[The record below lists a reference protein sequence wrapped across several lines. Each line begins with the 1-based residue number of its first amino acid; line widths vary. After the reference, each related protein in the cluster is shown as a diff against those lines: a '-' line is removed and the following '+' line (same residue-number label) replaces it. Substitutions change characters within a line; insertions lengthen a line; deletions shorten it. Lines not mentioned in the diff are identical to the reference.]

1 MVARPGHL
9 LLADRRVARLP
20 AAPKEALLVA
30 VVILP
35 RVRQNSSSAWTPM
48 LMAR

>member
-20 AAPKEALLVA
+20 APKEALLV

-35 RVRQNSSSAWTPM
+35 RVLQSSSSAWTPM
-48 LMAR
+48 PMAR

>member
-20 AAPKEALLVA
+20 AAPKEVLLV

-35 RVRQNSSSAWTPM
+35 RVLQSSSSAWTPM
-48 LMAR
+48 PMAR

>member
-20 AAPKEALLVA
+20 VAPKEALPVA

-35 RVRQNSSSAWTPM
+35 RVLQNSSSAWTPM
-48 LMAR
+48 PMAR